1 MLTMRQYR
9 PEDHPVVLDLHV
21 VCMKAIGVYIDDPT
35 LETDLGDIAG
45 VYLNN
50 CGDFLVGEHDG
61 AGTLRV
67 VAMGALRPLSAE
79 RGEIKRMRVHPSM
92 QGRGYGR
99 AVLLALEERA
109 RQLGYRELELE
120 TGVLQ
125 TAAIGLYTSHGFV
138 EFKRGKVRH
147 MDCIWFEK
155 PLTQQ
160 G

>member
-1 MLTMRQYR
+1 MFTMRQYR

-35 LETDLGDIAG
+35 LETDLDDIAG
-45 VYLNN
+45 VYINN
-50 CGDFLVGEHDG
+50 RGDFLVGEHG
-61 AGTLRV
+61 GGI
-67 VAMGALRPLSAE
+67 VAMGALRPLSAG
-79 RGEIKRMRVHPSM
+79 RGEIKRMRVHPTM

-109 RQLGYRELELE
+109 RELGYRELELE

-125 TAAIGLYTSHGFV
+125 AAAIGLYTSHGFV
-138 EFKRGKVRH
+138 EFKRGKVRY

-155 PLTQQ
+155 SL
-160 G
+160 

>member
-1 MLTMRQYR
+1 MLAMRQYR
-9 PEDHPVVLDLHV
+9 PEDHPVVMELHV

-35 LETDLGDIAG
+35 LEPDLADIPG

-50 CGDFLVGEHDG
+50 RGDFLVGECDG
-61 AGTLRV
+61 AI
-67 VAMGALRPLSAE
+67 VAMGALRPLSAG
-79 RGEIKRMRVHPSM
+79 RGEIKRMRVHPTM

-125 TAAIGLYTSHGFV
+125 AAAIGLYASHGFV
-138 EFKRGKVRH
+138 EFKRGKVRY

-155 PLTQQ
+155 RLKAK

>member
-9 PEDHPVVLDLHV
+9 PEDQPVVWDLHV

-35 LETDLGDIAG
+35 LETDLNDIPAA
-45 VYLNN
+45 YLNN
-50 CGDFLVGEHDG
+50 RGDFLVGEHDK
-61 AGTLRV
+61 AI
-67 VAMGALRPLSAE
+67 VAMGALRPLSETRA
-79 RGEIKRMRVHPSM
+79 EIKRMRVHPTM

-120 TGVLQ
+120 TGELQ
-125 TAAIGLYTSHGFV
+125 TAARGLYTSHGFV
-138 EFKRGKVRH
+138 EFKRGKVRY

-155 PLTQQ
+155 QIKRLKAK